1 MAPKAAGVP
10 PSGSSESLVLE
21 VGAVALV
28 VGGGRRMVPLSQQV
42 RYAPNRK
49 KKDSNAWTRYASYSS
64 AKTLR
69 QALCKGSKVGDLR
82 WDLQSKHLELIGYE
96 DPAAPVSKKA
106 TLGHALTHRPLAA
119 TPNRAQA
126 DAAGEASTAS
136 LVRLLAKDTECEARE
151 AKRAKEGG
159 SAAAG
164 AGEEGRPAE
173 REPGRVPELAGCPE
187 PLART
192 SALGPS
198 GPPPAGCAEPFAH
211 TLSFGSRCVIA
222 RVMQDLQIR
231 RYAGPFD
238 WVYSSAEM
246 VRDCMANAFDTF
258 LNTAQI
264 QGGSSSCSSSSDGV
278 GHSKYG
284 PMLKRGL
291 VFPHHRPDTK
301 DHDRILFERMAQ
313 RFRLVTSS
321 ARRKL
326 FVLGYPVC
334 SKEAASGVRQAPGG
348 GSSLV
353 EVRKLFANLQER
365 GIRNFEL
372 LVVYIM
378 QAGASDA
385 SHVPDVREVLD
396 LGSGGERL
404 LAFELHC
411 LGKCSGLN
419 FKDDADEQALRSLLR
434 GRTGAERQFALEP
447 DPLPPRPGDGP
458 PGSGGRRKMGEVVEE
473 PGAPPPSNAA
483 LAQRP
488 AAADPTRR
496 RLQGAP
502 ALSRWRRP
510 RLPRRIPR
518 RRIVAGGA
526 ATAAAAGATAGHWE
540 PDLGIGLS
548 TRGV

>member
-1 MAPKAAGVP
+1 MAPKVASVP
-10 PSGSSESLVLE
+10 PSGSPESLMLE

-49 KKDSNAWTRYASYSS
+49 KKDSNARTRYASYSS

-82 WDLQSKHLELIGYE
+82 WDLQNKHLELIGYE
-96 DPAAPVSKKA
+96 APVAPVSKKA
-106 TLGHALTHRPLAA
+106 TLGHALTHRQTSLVMLAA
-119 TPNRAQA
+119 APKRAPA
-126 DAAGEASTAS
+126 DAAGEACTAS

-192 SALGPS
+192 SLLGPS
-198 GPPPAGCAEPFAH
+198 GPPAGCAEPFAH
-211 TLSFGSRCVIA
+211 SLSFGSRCVIA
-222 RVMQDLQIR
+222 RVMQDMQIR

-246 VRDCMANAFDTF
+246 VRDCMANDFENFLDTD
-258 LNTAQI
+258 QI

-284 PMLKRGL
+284 PMLKRSL

-301 DHDRILFERMAQ
+301 ESDRILFERMAQ
-313 RFRLVTSS
+313 RFRLVTAS

-334 SKEAASGVRQAPGG
+334 SKDAACGVRQTPGG
-348 GSSLV
+348 GSSLA
-353 EVRKLFANLQER
+353 EVRKLFSNLQER
-365 GIRNFEL
+365 GIQNFEL

-447 DPLPPRPGDGP
+447 DPLPPRLGDGP
-458 PGSGGRRKMGEVVEE
+458 PGSGRRKMGEVVEE

-483 LAQRP
+483 LARI
-488 AAADPTRR
+488 RIRSKR
-496 RLQGAP
+496 RLSGTPQRTLLDVGCKA
-502 ALSRWRRP
+502 
-510 RLPRRIPR
+510 
-518 RRIVAGGA
+518 
-526 ATAAAAGATAGHWE
+526 
-540 PDLGIGLS
+540 
-548 TRGV
+548 